1 MTAPKSALPTE
12 NRTNFDVSGMDSS
25 LDYNFTLY
33 FRQLGLWRVAAKQT
47 GATFSVMRTAH
58 ALQLEQAR
66 VWRKRRCRRRERG
79 QGVGRV

>member
-33 FRQLGLWRVAAKQT
+33 FRQLGLWRVA
-47 GATFSVMRTAH
+47 VMRTAH